1 MLSLIGVFLAVV
13 GKGLFENIPT
23 LSAYLTE
30 KGFNIEKHIFF
41 EKLHLSSAADFVWL
55 YVEKQAQ
62 TILSLNL
69 TFILLIVQ
77 KFNF

>member
-13 GKGLFENIPT
+13 GKGLFENIPI

-30 KGFNIEKHIFF
+30 KRFNIEKHISF

-55 YVEKQAQ
+55 CWRVGTDY
-62 TILSLNL
+62 
-69 TFILLIVQ
+69 LIA
-77 KFNF
+77 K